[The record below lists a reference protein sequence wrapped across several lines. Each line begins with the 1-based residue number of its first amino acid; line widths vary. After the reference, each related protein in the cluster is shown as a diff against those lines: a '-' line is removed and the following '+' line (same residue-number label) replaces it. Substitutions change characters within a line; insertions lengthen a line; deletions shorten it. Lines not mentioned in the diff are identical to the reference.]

1 MFMPEYAGH
10 FQEVETSWQPH
21 RGGFGSTTDGVFYEG
36 RICATQQLVAI
47 KMANLSF
54 IQDREFAGIELSRCC
69 VANHPDI
76 ATILD
81 VEVFCRGNHH
91 FVGFV
96 FEHFETNVKMFLE
109 EHAFELAGI
118 RFVLRKV
125 ASALIF
131 IHGMKI
137 VHGNLKPAN
146 LLMRPE
152 HFAAAEWSQ
161 WLGSAKHD
169 GLPLFDG
176 CMSQRGCIFKVVIN
190 DFTEFELATPQ
201 ERAYVNLLG
210 PPPAAGVNL
219 GTCEYRS
226 PDLFLGNDQF
236 NQAVDMWSLGCVAAE
251 LSLRVPLLGAIPLK
265 PEACLAQ
272 HFELLGP
279 PSEQAKQFLMSLPM
293 SSLYDRCICDLAR
306 TQPRRLRTLPLPM
319 TLRDFADQTLQ
330 WNPRDRLT
338 AASAFQH
345 AFLTAPCASASV
357 STIVGKHG
365 LGSISSCVLH
375 TDVLK
380 FLQECPSWPELR
392 ARCLRNAFDENSRC
406 VCPEEAEKRKKLEVP
421 GYVEKTPPKC
431 VRLNKD
437 DLTRLP
443 CERVVAFVR
452 ALRRCARGWLQQ
464 LQDRLRAELSRRVR
478 GVGDI
483 TNGKPFMDEEMSDNS
498 FVYASVQVM
507 KVGERID
514 GWHTDGGASL
524 LHAGLT
530 IFGSRDLSVKVE
542 SETGVE
548 VPLRLPQLPGS
559 FYVGNLC
566 ALEHNVIHSASAP
579 GSLGP
584 EENPEEQVEIAVMV
598 RSDYFRKARARRINA
613 CPGPNKLFRV
623 VNEVTARHLAE
634 VPFPLPDLAAVV
646 REFEPFPASSTMTS
660 RNRIRPWNVRKE
672 TTHKQKR

>member
-1 MFMPEYAGH
+1 M
-10 FQEVETSWQPH
+10 T
-21 RGGFGSTTDGVFYEG
+21 
-36 RICATQQLVAI
+36 
-47 KMANLSF
+47 NLSC

-69 VANHPDI
+69 VANHPDF

-81 VEVFCRGNHH
+81 VELFSLGNNY

-96 FEHFETNVKMFLE
+96 FESFETNVKMFLE

-118 RFVLRKV
+118 RFVLKTV
-125 ASALIF
+125 VSALIF

-146 LLMRPE
+146 LLMRPVD
-152 HFAAAEWSQ
+152 FAAAEWPQ
-161 WLGSAKHD
+161 LLGSAKHD
-169 GLPLFDG
+169 GSPLFDG
-176 CMSQRGCIFKVVIN
+176 CMSQQGCIFKVVIN
-190 DFTEFELATPQ
+190 DFREFELATPQ
-201 ERAYVNLLG
+201 ERAYVNLG
-210 PPPAAGVNL
+210 PAAGVNL

-251 LSLRVPLLGAIPLK
+251 LFLRQPLLHAIPLK
-265 PEACLAQ
+265 PEACLAR

-293 SSLYDRCICDLAR
+293 LSLYGRCICDLAR
-306 TQPRRLRTLPLPM
+306 TQPRSLRTLPLPM
-319 TLRDFADQTLQ
+319 PLRAFVDQTLQ
-330 WNPRDRLT
+330 WNPCDRLT
-338 AASAFQH
+338 APSAFQH
-345 AFLTAPCASASV
+345 ALLTAPCASASV

-380 FLQECPSWPELR
+380 FLQECPSWAELR
-392 ARCLRNAFDENSRC
+392 ARCLRNAFEANSRC
-406 VCPEEAEKRKKLEVP
+406 VCPEEAEKGKKLEVP

-431 VRLNKD
+431 RRLNKD

-478 GVGDI
+478 GVGNI
-483 TNGKPFMDEEMSDNS
+483 TNGMPFMDEEMSDNS

-530 IFGSRDLSVKVE
+530 IFGSRDLSVKAGSAE
-542 SETGVE
+542 GD
-548 VPLRLPQLPGS
+548 LRLPQGPGS

-613 CPGPNKLFRV
+613 CPGPKKLFRV